1 MFKDLYKQKGWTA
14 TSAIVRKNRVEV
26 KLTIDRRYNF
36 YCPKCGNILRMH
48 SNREIC
54 VRDLPILEKK
64 VLLYVDVAQG
74 YCTICKRY
82 HTLRPEICHPSSG
95 YTWRFMR
102 QMSRFL
108 VHAPARFLEGEFEVS
123 YSTILRMDKE
133 VLRNDIPKPKT
144 SNIQGIL
151 VDEKFLGSKKG
162 YVTMVMDADTG
173 EPLEIAPQRDSRCL
187 ERFFSRF
194 SEEEKKKIKFL
205 GIDRS
210 NAYKAAVVRHLPHVI
225 VCYDA
230 YHLVS
235 NMNEVLDKI
244 RRATMKHPPYT
255 YSSFMK
261 GKRFVLLRGRETL
274 NSDAKEELRKL
285 SHLNRNLYIAYLL
298 KEKFR
303 EVFRS
308 KDENT
313 ATLRLILWIKMC
325 MKSKVSQLKRFARGI
340 SEKFNEIINGIRF
353 GINSARIESANAAI
367 KRIQSKACGLFDEE
381 YLWLKM
387 RQVYFM
393 RLQRLH
399 KTSHDYY
406 QQI

>member
-14 TSAIVRKNRVEV
+14 TNDIVLKNRVEV

-36 YCPKCGNILRMH
+36 CCPKCGNILRMH

>member
-14 TSAIVRKNRVEV
+14 TNDIVLKNRVEV

-36 YCPKCGNILRMH
+36 SCPKCGNILRMH

>member
-1 MFKDLYKQKGWTA
+1 MIKDLYKQKGWTA
-14 TSAIVRKNRVEV
+14 TNSIVRKNRVEV

-36 YCPKCGNILRMH
+36 RCPKCGNLLRMH
-48 SNREIC
+48 SKREIYE
-54 VRDLPILEKK
+54 RDLPILDRE
-64 VLLYVDVAQG
+64 VLLYVDAAQG
-74 YCTICKRY
+74 YCTVCKRF
-82 HTLRPEICHPSSG
+82 HTLRPELCHPSSG

-108 VHAPARFLEGEFEVS
+108 VHAPARFLEDEFSVS
-123 YSTILRMDKE
+123 YPTILRMDKE
-133 VLRNDIPKPKT
+133 VLRNDIPEPKKA
-144 SNIQGIL
+144 NIQGIL
-151 VDEKFLGSKKG
+151 VDEKFLGSSKG
-162 YVTMVMDADTG
+162 YVTMVMDANTG
-173 EPLEIAPQRDSRCL
+173 EPLEIAPGRDSNCL
-187 ERFFSRF
+187 EHFFSRIN
-194 SEEEKKKIKFL
+194 EEEKKKIRFL

-210 NAYKAAVVRHLPHVI
+210 NAYKAAAVRHLPHVI

-244 RRATMKHPPYT
+244 RRATMKHPSYT

-274 NSDAKEELRKL
+274 NSDAREELRKL
-285 SHLNRNLYIAYLL
+285 SLLNRNLYVAYLL

-313 ATLRLILWIKMC
+313 AILRLILWIRMC
-325 MKSKVSQLKRFARGI
+325 MKSGVSQLKRFAKGI
-340 SEKFNEIINGIRF
+340 SEKFNGIINGIRYK
-353 GINSARIESANAAI
+353 INSARIESANAAI
-367 KRIQSKACGLFDEE
+367 KRIQSKACGLFDME
-381 YLWLKM
+381 YLLLKM
-387 RQVYFM
+387 RQVHFM